1 MKMFDYLKWK
11 RKYNKIKKLY
21 EEQKGNNELL
31 INENQTLK
39 ASLRKAIQEKNKFKN
54 ELKNTK
60 KGIDF
65 QP

>member
-39 ASLRKAIQEKNKFKN
+39 TSLRKAMQEKDKFKN
-54 ELKNTK
+54 ELKK
-60 KGIDF
+60 YEKSIDK
-65 QP
+65 

>member
-21 EEQKGNNELL
+21 EEEKANNNLL
-31 INENQTLK
+31 IEEVQTLK
-39 ASLRKAIQEKNKFKN
+39 TALRKATQEKNKFKN

-65 QP
+65 

>member
-39 ASLRKAIQEKNKFKN
+39 TSLRKATQEKNKFKN

-65 QP
+65 

>member
-21 EEQKGNNELL
+21 EEEKANNNLL
-31 INENQTLK
+31 IEEGQTLK
-39 ASLRKAIQEKNKFKN
+39 TALRKATQEKNKDKN

-60 KGIDF
+60 KGIDI
-65 QP
+65 

>member
-31 INENQTLK
+31 INENQALK
-39 ASLRKAIQEKNKFKN
+39 TSLRKATQEKNKFKN
-54 ELKNTK
+54 ELKK
-60 KGIDF
+60 YEKGIDK
-65 QP
+65 

>member
-11 RKYNKIKKLY
+11 RKYKKIKKLY

-31 INENQTLK
+31 INENQALK
-39 ASLRKAIQEKNKFKN
+39 TSLRKATQEKNKFKN

-65 QP
+65 